1 MLSKEEIKNLEAIFS
16 LARIQITNT
25 RPDHKNDLIQ
35 LLNFETSILEKLSEK
50 EQKEQKEDTE
60 QLQY

>member
-50 EQKEQKEDTE
+50 EKEEDTE
-60 QLQY
+60 QLEY